1 LLLYFDKLIIAPI
14 YGYTVLGYYQLG
26 FQFLMFFSMI
36 SVSFYQYLIPEES
49 SGRNRNRIRVY
60 GIALSI
66 IITILV
72 FALAPVIVKA
82 FFPNYI
88 NSLSSIRILSLGI
101 VPMMITGTLN
111 SKFLAM
117 KLTRYVLFSSII
129 YQVTQMVL
137 IIVLGRQ
144 FGIEGISLSVVIAMI
159 FQITFLGIAHFRLG
173 KKNEQNN

>member
-1 LLLYFDKLIIAPI
+1 
-14 YGYTVLGYYQLG
+14 
-26 FQFLMFFSMI
+26 
-36 SVSFYQYLIPEES
+36 
-49 SGRNRNRIRVY
+49 
-60 GIALSI
+60 
-66 IITILV
+66 
-72 FALAPVIVKA
+72 
-82 FFPNYI
+82 
-88 NSLSSIRILSLGI
+88 
-101 VPMMITGTLN
+101 MMITGTLN